1 MNSNKYILTLFL
13 LISTLTVACTE
24 NITGPDATIPDAI
37 AGSSAERLADLS
49 LDLEVDPYP
58 YQVNDS
64 SFVKVTAYVYNEGPD
79 QTAGVHAIFTS
90 DTFCR
95 VAPIGDENETNVSA
109 NADFMI
115 WDIVQGNEV
124 VGVYREWKQEEGVW
138 ENKKTVGGMLVLE
151 CLITEVES
159 IELNLE
165 LLQSYAD
172 DPDSTPGNG
181 KREEDDQVQVRL
193 YPEVP
198 PCPDCPVLVG

>member
-1 MNSNKYILTLFL
+1 MNSNKYILAFFL

-24 NITGPDATIPDAI
+24 NITGPDATSPDAI
-37 AGSSAERLADLS
+37 ASNSPERLADLS
-49 LDLEVDPYP
+49 LELEVDPYP

-64 SFVKVTAYVYNEGPD
+64 AFVKVTAYVYNEGPD
-79 QTAGVHAIFTS
+79 QTTGVRAVFTS

-95 VAPIGDENETNVSA
+95 VAPIGDGSEN
-109 NADFMI
+109 NAGDADDFMI

-124 VGVYREWKQEEGVW
+124 VAVYREWKQEEGVW
-138 ENKKTVGGMLVLE
+138 ENKKTIGGMLVLE
-151 CLITEVES
+151 CLITDMES

-172 DPDSTPGNG
+172 DPDSTPGND
-181 KREEDDQVQVRL
+181 KLEEDDQVQVRL

-198 PCPDCPVLVG
+198 PCPDCPVWIR